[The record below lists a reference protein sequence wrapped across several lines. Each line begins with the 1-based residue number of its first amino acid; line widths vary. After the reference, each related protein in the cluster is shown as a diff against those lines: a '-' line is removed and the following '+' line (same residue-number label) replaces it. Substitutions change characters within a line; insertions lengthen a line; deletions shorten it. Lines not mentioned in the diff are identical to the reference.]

1 MVAPA
6 LGVSLSAGVARR
18 ESAGPRRG
26 AARAAQARVSFPV
39 SAESSEARAAHARS
53 AGITRIRRTEGNS
66 GESSPCGCGPVELVL
81 VAREPDDSFSLKLV
95 RSSFLRLGTQAT
107 LTRQRRGA
115 CQPGATP
122 RERVRGTS
130 SALQGRRIP
139 APLQGAPID
148 SETQGVALGYH
159 AAAPSAPELKLH
171 KPELRSFDD
180 WPFIKWL
187 PENCGGSMT
196 TSPSQSLGQ
205 WVQLAGAF
213 ITGAILSLHHYAIG
227 ICFVAGTAA
236 FYVGK

>member
-6 LGVSLSAGVARR
+6 LGVSFSTRGARR

-26 AARAAQARVSFPV
+26 AARTAQARVSFPV
-39 SAESSEARAAHARS
+39 AAESSEARAAHARS

-130 SALQGRRIP
+130 SALKGRRIP

-148 SETQGVALGYH
+148 SETQGVALGCH
-159 AAAPSAPELKLH
+159 AAALSAPESKLC
-171 KPELRSFDD
+171 KSEFTSLDG
-180 WPFIKWL
+180 WPSMRRL
-187 PENCGGSMT
+187 PVT
-196 TSPSQSLGQ
+196 THCNTSS
-205 WVQLAGAF
+205 A
-213 ITGAILSLHHYAIG
+213 
-227 ICFVAGTAA
+227 
-236 FYVGK
+236 